1 MSPDPSDWLWLGRV
15 GSMGGSR
22 RGLLQDVFVMKT
34 AQNRR
39 AANDV
44 PGGDAMTAP
53 IRRRG
58 MREWRRYPWAQ
69 THVRSAVVE
78 MRDP

>member
-1 MSPDPSDWLWLGRV
+1 M
-15 GSMGGSR
+15 ME
-22 RGLLQDVFVMKT
+22 T

-44 PGGDAMTAP
+44 PGGDYMTVP

-58 MREWRRYPWAQ
+58 MRGWHRYPRDQAQ
-69 THVRSAVVE
+69 VRSAVVE
-78 MRDP
+78 SKRQANTIPTNQAAWSLASRS